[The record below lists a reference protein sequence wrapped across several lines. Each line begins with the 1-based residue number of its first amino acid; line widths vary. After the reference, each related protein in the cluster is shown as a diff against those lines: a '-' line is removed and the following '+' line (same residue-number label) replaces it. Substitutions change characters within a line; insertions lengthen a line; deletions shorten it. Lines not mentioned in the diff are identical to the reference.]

1 MPLLA
6 RLASAART
14 AARLA
19 LKVFQVVA
27 VLVSVATCSQLD
39 AAEERTVSAWYVD
52 AVLERYI
59 CRDMSAGATPT
70 VLMQNS
76 RPALPLPALA
86 AG

>member
-6 RLASAART
+6 RLASAARVS
-14 AARLA
+14 ARLT

-27 VLVSVATCSQLD
+27 VLVSVAACSQLA
-39 AAEERTVSAWYVD
+39 AAEERTVSAWYMD
-52 AVLERYI
+52 AVFERYI
-59 CRDMSAGATPT
+59 CRDTSAGATPT
-70 VLMQNS
+70 VLTQNS